1 MKNKLKVLSYY
12 ILMIIISV
20 LVLTLSLFT
29 LLKFT
34 ILDQNYL
41 IKQLEKNNYYENLY
55 NSITEEMSYYIVQS
69 GLKEE
74 VLEKIYTKEMITNSI
89 NEAINNFYTGK
100 KIMIDTTKVKENLNN
115 NIKDYL
121 SKNNIIITDQ
131 KALDMFVD
139 HIISIYNEKI
149 ILSKHIEKFQNKLIK
164 LDKIID
170 TIFIILMVLISI
182 LTILCHLFYK
192 RIILTIPCIST
203 AILLFL
209 GNYLLYNRIDVK
221 NILFWN
227 DNVSTIIK
235 SILWSIKDFI
245 TNEAIILIISGT
257 IFFIIGYLLTNRKIK
272 NDF

>member
-12 ILMIIISV
+12 ISMIILSV
-20 LVLTLSLFT
+20 LVVSLSLVT

-34 ILDQNYL
+34 LLDQNYL
-41 IKQLEKNNYYENLY
+41 IRQLEINNYYENLY
-55 NSITEEMSYYIVQS
+55 NSITEEMSYYIIQS
-69 GLKEE
+69 GLQEE
-74 VLEKIYTKEMITNSI
+74 VLENIYTEEMITKSI
-89 NEAINNFYTGK
+89 NNAINNFYTGK
-100 KIMIDTTKVKENLNN
+100 KITIDTTKVKENLNN

-121 SKNNIIITDQ
+121 LKNNIEITDQ
-131 KALDMFVD
+131 EALNMFVD
-139 HIISIYNEKI
+139 HIISIYNEEI

-170 TIFIILMVLISI
+170 IVFISLIILISI
-182 LTILCHLFYK
+182 LTILCHVFYK
-192 RIILTIPCIST
+192 RIILTIPCLST
-203 AILLFL
+203 AILLLL

-221 NILFWN
+221 NILFWY

-257 IFFIIGYLLTNRKIK
+257 IFFIIGYLLTNRKRK
-272 NDF
+272 K